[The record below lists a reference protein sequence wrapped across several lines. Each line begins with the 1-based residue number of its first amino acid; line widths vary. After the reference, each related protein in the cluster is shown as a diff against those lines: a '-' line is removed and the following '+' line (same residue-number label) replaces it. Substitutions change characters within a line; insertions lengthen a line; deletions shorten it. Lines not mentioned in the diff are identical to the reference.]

1 MYREITIDLTVES
14 INKAI
19 KEIEKFQKEVET
31 RLDLLCKRL
40 AELGV
45 SVVADD
51 YGYTRGGEI
60 TVDWEKVEDG
70 YLVTAAGKGV
80 MFLEFGAGDE
90 AGTGF
95 MGEDVPVDTAPGSWS
110 STHGKQYS
118 EKGYWVWNGHVF
130 TSVAPRSGMYF
141 ASERIKQEVESVA
154 REVFK

>member
-1 MYREITIDLTVES
+1 MYREITIDLSVEG

-19 KEIEKFQKEVET
+19 KDIEKFQKEVENK
-31 RLDLLCKRL
+31 LDLLCKRL

-51 YGYTRGGEI
+51 YEYTRGGEI
-60 TVDWEKVEDG
+60 TVDWEKVDDG

-95 MGEDVPVDTAPGSWS
+95 QGADVPVDTSPGSWS
-110 STHGKQYS
+110 STHSKQYS
-118 EKGYWVWNGHVF
+118 ENGYWVWNGHVF
-130 TSVAPRSGMYF
+130 RSIAPRSGMYF
-141 ASERIKQEVESVA
+141 ATERIKQEAESVA
-154 REVFK
+154 KEIFK

>member
-1 MYREITIDLTVES
+1 MYREITIDLSVDG

-19 KEIEKFQKEVET
+19 KDIEKFQKEVENK
-31 RLDLLCKRL
+31 LDLLCKRL

-60 TVDWEKVEDG
+60 TVDWEKVDDG

-95 MGEDVPVDTAPGSWS
+95 QGADVPVDTSPGSWS

-118 EKGYWVWNGHVF
+118 ENGYWVWNGHVF
-130 TSVAPRSGMYF
+130 RSIAPRSGMYF
-141 ASERIKQEVESVA
+141 ATERIKQEAESIA
-154 REVFK
+154 KEIFK

>member
-1 MYREITIDLTVES
+1 MYREITIDLSVEG

-19 KEIEKFQKEVET
+19 KDIEKFQKEVENK
-31 RLDLLCKRL
+31 LDLLCKRL

-60 TVDWEKVEDG
+60 TVDWEKVDDG

-95 MGEDVPVDTAPGSWS
+95 QGADVPVDTSPGSWS

-118 EKGYWVWNGHVF
+118 ENGYWVWNGHVF
-130 TSVAPRSGMYF
+130 RSIAPRSGMYF
-141 ASERIKQEVESVA
+141 ATERIKQEAESIA
-154 REVFK
+154 KEIFK

>member
-14 INKAI
+14 IDKAI
-19 KEIEKFQKEVET
+19 KEIESFQKEMEKK
-31 RLDLLCKRL
+31 LDELCKRL
-40 AELGV
+40 AEIGV
-45 SVVADD
+45 SVAADEC
-51 YGYTRGGEI
+51 GYTRGGEV
-60 TVDWEKVEDG
+60 TVDWAKVDDG
-70 YLVTAAGKGV
+70 YVITAAGKGV

-95 MGEDVPVDTAPGSWS
+95 IGEDVPVDTTPGSWS
-110 STHGKQYS
+110 STHGQQYS